1 MPLLRMARRKYDV
14 YDEVDGTRIGEAIV
28 VKEGGKVVGY
38 DVRASDGG
46 SFFLSV
52 EDVELLDNAIILT
65 AKWMRDAKRTVERLR
80 GFAARYPEIRTKRQA
95 KKIVEVVSFQQ
106 ELRKTLKI
114 LQEKLE
120 EMKSSK
126 EEILMDIAKLV
137 GRRMLG
143 EVDFATFS
151 KEMERKERK
160 YKILSRN
167 ISQCEKMI
175 REIKES
181 PFYIEEVLEETEKRK
196 EEEEEE
202 IPEIPPVPE
211 VVRRSPPAPR
221 ETSVQERE
229 KVVEKPVI
237 ARSSKARR
245 KRIEVDKEEI
255 DKEFKNIVALVD
267 ERGVLTVPAEDLKTI
282 DEFMFDL
289 DRKIKR
295 KRFRK

>member
-1 MPLLRMARRKYDV
+1 MPLLRTARRKYDV

-52 EDVELLDNAIILT
+52 EDVEILDNAIILT
-65 AKWMRDAKRTVERLR
+65 AKWMRDARRTVERLR
-80 GFAARYPEIRTKRQA
+80 GFAARYPEIRTKGQA
-95 KKIVEVVSFQQ
+95 KKIGEVVSFQQ
-106 ELRKTLKI
+106 ELGKTLKI

-126 EEILMDIAKLV
+126 EEILMEIAKLV

-143 EVDFATFS
+143 EIDFASFS
-151 KEMERKERK
+151 KEMEKKERA
-160 YKILSRN
+160 YKILNRN

-175 REIKES
+175 KEIKES
-181 PFYIEEVLEETEKRK
+181 PFYIEEILEETEKRE

-202 IPEIPPVPE
+202 ITGIPPVPE
-211 VVRRSPPAPR
+211 VAKRSPPVPM
-221 ETSVQERE
+221 EISFQERE
-229 KVVEKPVI
+229 EVIEKPAI

-245 KRIEVDKEEI
+245 KRIEMDKEEI
-255 DKEFKNIVALVD
+255 DREFKNIVALVD
-267 ERGVLTVPAEDLKTI
+267 EKGVLRVPAEDLKTI

-289 DRKIKR
+289 DRKMKR
-295 KRFRK
+295 KRLRK